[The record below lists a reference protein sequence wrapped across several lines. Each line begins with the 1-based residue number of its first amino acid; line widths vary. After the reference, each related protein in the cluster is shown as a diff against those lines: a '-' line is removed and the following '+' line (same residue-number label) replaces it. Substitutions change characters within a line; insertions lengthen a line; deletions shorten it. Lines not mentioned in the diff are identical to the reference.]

1 LRGDLTNPPI
11 IVRIS
16 RWKGILA
23 AIGGLCFVLL
33 GVLLLQ
39 AQQGWLIPLVTIVFF
54 GFCTVA
60 AFIGI
65 VRPESV
71 ILDSGGVTIFSAW
84 KTTSIPWRHV
94 DGFRAV
100 TVHNVKL
107 VGFDVSPEY
116 KGFETLRRMNRRLA
130 GVDASFPAHLE
141 IPQTEMLSL
150 VLAAQERWAALAV

>member
-1 LRGDLTNPPI
+1 MRGDLNNPPI
-11 IVRIS
+11 IVRIP
-16 RWKGILA
+16 RWKAILA
-23 AIGGLCFVLL
+23 AIGGGCFVLL

-39 AQQGWLIPLVTIVFF
+39 AQQGWLIPLATISFF
-54 GFCTVA
+54 GFCTLA
-60 AFIGI
+60 AFIRI

-84 KTTSIPWRHV
+84 KAHAIPWRHV

-116 KGFETLRRMNRRLA
+116 KGFRTLQRMNRGLA

-150 VLAAQERWAALAV
+150 VLAAQEKWATLAV